1 MKLLM
6 KKSHCFA
13 FAVFAGAAGGMATIQ
28 VLRAMKDA
36 SAWSDMP
43 AVLLL
48 QTLGCGLLAIAF
60 NYTWLSMLGKADA
73 AKDDVPDYAP
83 NRKLLPVFA
92 LTLGAVI
99 LITLLAKGL
108 YI

>member
-28 VLRAMKDA
+28 VLRAMKD
-36 SAWSDMP
+36 
-43 AVLLL
+43 V
-48 QTLGCGLLAIAF
+48 
-60 NYTWLSMLGKADA
+60 
-73 AKDDVPDYAP
+73 
-83 NRKLLPVFA
+83 
-92 LTLGAVI
+92 
-99 LITLLAKGL
+99 ITLLAKGL